1 MGELYLSGVGLA
13 RGYVNRFGD
22 TATRFVADPLTP
34 GARMYRTGDL
44 VRIRAD
50 GLFDYLGRA
59 DDQVKIRGYRVETA
73 EVERAVAA
81 CEGVVGAVVRT
92 VQIGSGTRALAAYI
106 VPRDGGTTDTS
117 VLFGSIRD
125 RLAATL
131 PEYMVPTLFAA
142 LERIPM
148 TINGKLDVR
157 ALPTVDAVGGGT
169 FVPAR
174 TPVETMLCEI
184 VAAVLG
190 VGRVGID
197 DDFFALGGDSITC
210 LAVASRARKASIPLA
225 PREVMRKRTV
235 RMFGAELT
243 PDADARPAVHAAA
256 TVELSQDE
264 LDEFESSM

>member
-1 MGELYLSGVGLA
+1 
-13 RGYVNRFGD
+13 
-22 TATRFVADPLTP
+22 
-34 GARMYRTGDL
+34 MYRTGDL

-81 CEGVVGAVVRT
+81 CEGVMGAVVRT
-92 VQIGSGTRALAAYI
+92 VQIGGTRALAAYV